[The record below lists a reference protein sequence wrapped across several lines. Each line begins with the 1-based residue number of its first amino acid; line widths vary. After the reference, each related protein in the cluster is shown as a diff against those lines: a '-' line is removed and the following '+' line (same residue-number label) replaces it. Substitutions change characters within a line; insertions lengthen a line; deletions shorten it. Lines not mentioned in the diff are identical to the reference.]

1 MKFKFYLVSNQ
12 LNKAAMIVVNTE
24 LPLTKEEVRRLLRN
38 RTPYKVQ
45 EYSIIPANKTK
56 EFDSLEAALGFVS
69 KVKLTGTT
77 KVCEYITE
85 RKRLMS
91 FYGDAPFEVNSVE
104 YHSGN
109 TYTFFKE
116 VSSNNRDCS
125 VGFYSLIVE
134 LFSDYFVGI
143 SKYLDPFVHTKI
155 VLEKVGNI
163 THVYEES
170 SYYDWVEKE
179 IIAKY

>member
-24 LPLTKEEVRRLLRN
+24 LPLTKEETRKLLRN

-45 EYSIIPANKTK
+45 EYSIIPAKHKKVFN
-56 EFDSLEAALGFVS
+56 SLAEALDFLS

-85 RKRLMS
+85 RKKLMS
-91 FYGDAPFEVNSVE
+91 FYGDAPFEVNNSE
-104 YHSGN
+104 YNGCN
-109 TYTFFKE
+109 YTFFKE
-116 VSSNNRDCS
+116 VYYNNRDFS
-125 VGFYSLIVE
+125 VSFYSLIVE
-134 LFSDYFVGI
+134 LFSEYFVGV
-143 SKYLDPFVHTKI
+143 SKYMDLFVPAKI
-155 VLEKVGNI
+155 ILEKVGNI
-163 THVYEES
+163 THVYEETG
-170 SYYDWVEKE
+170 YYDWVEKE

>member
-45 EYSIIPANKTK
+45 EYSIIPANKTR
-56 EFDSLEAALGFVS
+56 EFDSLEDALDFVS

-77 KVCEYITE
+77 KVCEFITE
-85 RKRLMS
+85 RKKLMS
-91 FYGDAPFEVNSVE
+91 FYGDAPFEVNHSE
-104 YHSGN
+104 YHGCN
-109 TYTFFKE
+109 YTFFKE
-116 VSSNNRDCS
+116 VWHINRD
-125 VGFYSLIVE
+125 FYISFYDLIVE
-134 LFSDYFVGI
+134 LFSEYFVGV
-143 SKYLDPFVHTKI
+143 SKYMDLFVPAKV

>member
-24 LPLTKEEVRRLLRN
+24 LPLTKEETRKLLRN

-45 EYSIIPANKTK
+45 EYSIIPAKHKKVFN
-56 EFDSLEAALGFVS
+56 SLAEALDFLS

-85 RKRLMS
+85 RKKLMS
-91 FYGDAPFEVNSVE
+91 FYGDAPFEVNNSE
-104 YHSGN
+104 YNGCD
-109 TYTFFKE
+109 YTFFKE
-116 VSSNNRDCS
+116 VYSNNRDFYVS
-125 VGFYSLIVE
+125 FYSLIVE
-134 LFSDYFVGI
+134 LFSEYFVGV
-143 SKYLDPFVHTKI
+143 SKYMDLFVPAKI
-155 VLEKVGNI
+155 ILEKVGNI
-163 THVYEES
+163 THVYEETG
-170 SYYDWVEKE
+170 YYDWVEKE